1 MGKSSKGENDM
12 KNKVLY
18 CVEYMDDDVLCIAGD
33 VSDSSDYDLAWQYF
47 CELRDAET
55 RADFEDVM
63 FEHGANERG
72 RGYMY
77 GIELQGFY
85 AEYDGDR
92 CFYNINGLEHE
103 VVNPDFI
110 PIKPKF

>member
-1 MGKSSKGENDM
+1 
-12 KNKVLY
+12 
-18 CVEYMDDDVLCIAGD
+18 
-33 VSDSSDYDLAWQYF
+33 
-47 CELRDAET
+47 
-55 RADFEDVM
+55 M

-92 CFYNINGLEHE
+92 CFYNINGIEHE

>member
-47 CELRDAET
+47 CELRDA
-55 RADFEDVM
+55 
-63 FEHGANERG
+63 
-72 RGYMY
+72 
-77 GIELQGFY
+77 
-85 AEYDGDR
+85 
-92 CFYNINGLEHE
+92 
-103 VVNPDFI
+103 
-110 PIKPKF
+110 